1 MLSSSILLSGSNFQ
15 KVSMM
20 AKFMKF
26 PFISKNSFYKIQ
38 RTYLIPAV
46 DEFWTEHQETVF
58 DQFRGRDIVILGKY
72 VRYLLRYLTTLIL
85 FETLRHKMAIY
96 TFCSTV
102 YIVQFGSI

>member
-1 MLSSSILLSGSNFQ
+1 
-15 KVSMM
+15 MM

-58 DQFRGRDIVILGKY
+58 NQFRGRDIIILGKY
-72 VRYLLRYLTTLIL
+72 V
-85 FETLRHKMAIY
+85 
-96 TFCSTV
+96 C
-102 YIVQFGSI
+102 